1 MAYILEFRDE
11 RHLEDVMEKLAKAKK
26 AVMEACEAI
35 EEADGNSGQMN
46 ERGGMYRD
54 LYPDEMHYRRGG
66 RYRNGGSYRDGGR
79 YGY

>member
-1 MAYILEFRDE
+1 MAYVLEFRDE

-54 LYPDEMHYRRGG
+54 EMHYRRGG
-66 RYRNGGSYRDGGR
+66 RYRDGGR